1 MARWHAPRSAD
12 GNGAPAQG
20 SVFDLSGWTPTR
32 EAALAQLRRVDPR
45 AYGRTRNSLDGA
57 VTRLSPWITHGF
69 IDLPEIVDSLRA
81 RFRVSTDDKLVFE
94 LAWREFFHHVWGHL
108 GEDILRSVRA
118 PLPGVDYAAAL
129 PDDILTASTG
139 VPVIDATVR
148 QLHATGYLHNHQR
161 MWLASYVVHLRKVDW
176 RVAADW
182 LYGHLL
188 DGDLA
193 SNHLSWQWCAATFS
207 TKPYLFNADN
217 VARYAPAL
225 ASPGTAIDAA
235 YPALDELAR
244 HGRDVGPESQ
254 RPEGV
259 EPPVLMA
266 AAPPGGFADID
277 SLPVAGKRVA
287 LVHPWCLTR
296 PKQVDLVIG
305 VLHAPFHA
313 RFPWSARR
321 WRFVDEGMRQIAD
334 IVWQGDLA
342 TLPAMLEMAAS
353 VQSVATLNP
362 GYREALEDDL
372 IELAPTPRFL
382 ADPGQPCRSF
392 SQFWEQVA
400 RAA

>member
-1 MARWHAPRSAD
+1 MARWHAPRSTD

-69 IDLPEIVDSLRA
+69 IGLPEIVDSLRA
-81 RFRVSTDDKLVFE
+81 RFRVNTDDKLVFE
-94 LAWREFFHHVWGHL
+94 LAWREFFHHVWGHQ
-108 GEDILRSVRA
+108 GEDILRDIRA
-118 PLPGVDYAAAL
+118 PLAGVEYAATL

-148 QLHATGYLHNHQR
+148 QLYATGYLHNHQR
-161 MWLASYVVHLRKVDW
+161 MWLASYVVHLRKVAW
-176 RVAADW
+176 RAAADW

-193 SNHLSWQWCAATFS
+193 SNHLSWQWCAGTFS
-207 TKPYLFNADN
+207 SKPYLFNADN

-254 RPEGV
+254 RPEGMV
-259 EPPVLMA
+259 PPSLA
-266 AAPPGGFADID
+266 ASPPPGPFAAID
-277 SLPVAGKRVA
+277 ALRVNGRRVA

-296 PKQVDLVIG
+296 PRQVDLVIG
-305 VLHAPFHA
+305 VLHAPFHE
-313 RFPWSARR
+313 RFPWSALR
-321 WRFVDEGMRQIAD
+321 WRFVNDGMRQVTD
-334 IVWQGDLA
+334 GVWHGDLA
-342 TLPAMLEMAAS
+342 ALPAALESAAS

-362 GYREALEDDL
+362 GYREALDDDR
-372 IELAPTPRFL
+372 IEIEPAPRFL
-382 ADPGQPCRSF
+382 ADPEQPCRSF

-400 RAA
+400 RAT

>member
-20 SVFDLSGWTPTR
+20 SVFDLPGWTPSR

-45 AYGRTRNSLDGA
+45 AYGRTRNALDGA

-94 LAWREFFHHVWGHL
+94 LGWREFFHHVWGHL
-108 GEDILRSVRA
+108 GEGILSDVRA
-118 PLPGVDYAAAL
+118 PLAGVAYAPAMPA
-129 PDDILTASTG
+129 DILTASTG
-139 VPVIDATVR
+139 VPVIDASVR
-148 QLHATGYLHNHQR
+148 QLYATGWLHNHQR

-176 RVAADW
+176 RAGAGW
-182 LYGHLL
+182 MYGHLL

-207 TKPYLFNADN
+207 TKPYLFNAEN
-217 VARYAPAL
+217 VARYAPGL

-244 HGRDVGPESQ
+244 HGRDVGAEPQ
-254 RPEGV
+254 RPEGI
-259 EPPVLMA
+259 EPPALL
-266 AAPPGGFADID
+266 ADV
-277 SLPVAGKRVA
+277 PAGASADLATLSIAGRRVA
-287 LVHPWCLTR
+287 LVHPWCLAR
-296 PKQVDLVIG
+296 PRQVDLVIG

-313 RFPWSARR
+313 RFPWSAKR
-321 WRFVDEGMRQIAD
+321 WQFVNEGMRQVAD
-334 IVWQGDLA
+334 AVWCGDLGD
-342 TLPAMLEMAAS
+342 LLEALEPAAS
-353 VQSVATLNP
+353 VQSIATLNP
-362 GYREALEDDL
+362 GYCEALDDDL
-372 IELAPTPRFL
+372 VELAPAPRFL
-382 ADPGQPCRSF
+382 ADPDQPCRSF

-400 RAA
+400 RVA

>member
-1 MARWHAPRSAD
+1 MARWHAPRSND

-20 SVFDLSGWTPTR
+20 SVFDLPGWTPTR

-81 RFRVSTDDKLVFE
+81 RFRVNTDDKLVFE
-94 LAWREFFHHVWGHL
+94 LAWREFFHHVWGHQ
-108 GEDILRSVRA
+108 GEDILRDIRA
-118 PLPGVDYAAAL
+118 PLAGVEYAATL

-148 QLHATGYLHNHQR
+148 QLYATGYLHNHQR
-161 MWLASYVVHLRKVDW
+161 MWLASYVVHLRKVAW
-176 RVAADW
+176 RAAADW

-193 SNHLSWQWCAATFS
+193 SNHLSWQWCAGTFS
-207 TKPYLFNADN
+207 SKPYLFNADN

-225 ASPGTAIDAA
+225 ASQGTAIDAA

-244 HGRDVGPESQ
+244 HGRDAGPESQ

-259 EPPVLMA
+259 EIPVLLGV
-266 AAPPGGFADID
+266 APAGEFAELDARAVNGRRI
-277 SLPVAGKRVA
+277 A
-287 LVHPWCLTR
+287 LLHPWSLKR

-313 RFPWSARR
+313 RFPWSERR
-321 WRFVDEGMRQIAD
+321 WRFVIDGMRQLAD
-334 IVWQGDLA
+334 VVWCGDLA
-342 TLPAMLEMAAS
+342 TLPAALDAADS
-353 VQSVATLNP
+353 VQAVATLNP
-362 GYREALEDDL
+362 GYREALDDERV
-372 IELAPTPRFL
+372 ELVDAPRFL
-382 ADPGQPCRSF
+382 DDPAQPCRSF

-400 RAA
+400 RAT